1 MLLFREQCVLQEQ
14 STWGDIWR
22 MSGDRQAWK
31 SGRVFMGGYELRF
44 SGSTW
49 AKHSVTSLGDARD
62 TGIDLQAVSGPL
74 DNDQEALLP
83 VSQTQPPPENH

>member
-14 STWGDIWR
+14 RTWGDIW
-22 MSGDRQAWK
+22 RQAWK

-49 AKHSVTSLGDARD
+49 AKHSVISLGDARD

-74 DNDQEALLP
+74 DSDQEALLP
-83 VSQTQPPPENH
+83 VSQTQPPTENH